1 MNCTGRASSEIGLC
15 SLRSAPDEISFFLCT
30 KNFWLNC
37 DTTFWLGHKVRGHKG
52 QQQLSLV
59 FKKTSSREK
68 FTQQGRKISDIF
80 AAVENH
86 WPWATHFLDN
96 IHSRK
101 KKLSKIWN
109 FLIRLILKMTD
120 YSSQLLESLCLRL
133 LAENC
138 QFVKFTHS
146 NFVWA
151 SNKALSLLLFFV
163 RKKQTWP
170 VFNQFSTLLTANWVI
185 VF

>member
-1 MNCTGRASSEIGLC
+1 MNCTGHASSEIGLC

-59 FKKTSSREK
+59 FKKTSRKVYPTRQKNIWHICCSGKSLTMSHSLSRQYTLKE
-68 FTQQGRKISDIF
+68 
-80 AAVENH
+80 
-86 WPWATHFLDN
+86 
-96 IHSRK
+96 